1 MGEAKKAAASA
12 KTANELR
19 IALALLLPAE
29 CGLTLSQT
37 ADVLGRSVSWVAR
50 QRKLGVSGP
59 RARLN
64 TGRGGRRNALLT
76 PDEEV
81 ELVKLAVVMSNRPRG
96 GGIAKQLAALVHERK
111 KVRPSPST
119 AYGILERVTAR
130 LFPGQKP
137 TYLNERSGHLTRLW
151 LPELPDEQRRRY
163 ALFFRF

>member
-1 MGEAKKAAASA
+1 MTEKRL
-12 KTANELR
+12 TAYR
-19 IALALLLPAE
+19 IQ
-29 CGLTLSQT
+29 GT
-37 ADVLGRSVSWVAR
+37 R
-50 QRKLGVSGP
+50 
-59 RARLN
+59 
-64 TGRGGRRNALLT
+64 GRRYLRSDLLALLT